1 MLSIIANNK
10 VYKEDV
16 TKWQDFPEP
25 IDRMEYK
32 ISSTKYIVFEGF
44 DSYLRIQEMYKGVNY
59 NVEGVSKVFLF
70 GRALGKTAV
79 VEINIKKGTI
89 SNYIVPKGREYD
101 GKLQAEGHWKK
112 GLGGVSKIYVKEV

>member
-1 MLSIIANNK
+1 MLFIVSNGKLYTEKNL
-10 VYKEDV
+10 
-16 TKWQDFPEP
+16 KWDDLPEP
-25 IDRMEYK
+25 IDHMGFK
-32 ISSTKYIVFEGF
+32 INEARSIVMEGF
-44 DSYLRIQEMYKGVNY
+44 DSYLRIQEMYKGVNC